1 MLTDLKNILVRRN
14 SIRFG
19 EFKLVSGATSDVYVD
34 ARLTTCAAEAMPL
47 IGRAFLSKMRERG
60 WSPEAVGGLTSGADP
75 IAFAIARESLETA
88 HVIDA
93 FFVRKE
99 PKPHG
104 MQRLV
109 EGIDPTEGRKVV
121 VIDDVCTK
129 GGSTAIAIRNVR
141 LAGMQVLGA
150 ICLVDREMGARE
162 LLEGE
167 LGCPFDSVFK
177 LSDFRTVREV

>member
-1 MLTDLKNILVRRN
+1 MPAERELLKEILKRRK

-19 EFKLVSGATSDVYVD
+19 QFTLASGATSDVYVD

-47 IGRAFLSKMRERG
+47 IGRAFLNKMQARG
-60 WSPEAVGGLTSGADP
+60 WAPDAVGGLTSGADP
-75 IAFAIARESLETA
+75 IACAIARESLDTGRA
-88 HVIDA
+88 IDA

-99 PKPHG
+99 QKGYG
-104 MQRLV
+104 MQRMV

-121 VIDDVCTK
+121 ILEDVCTK
-129 GGSTAIAIRNVR
+129 GGSTATAIKNAAAV
-141 LAGMQVLGA
+141 GMQILGV

-167 LGCPFDSVFK
+167 MGHPFDCIFK
-177 LSDFRTVREV
+177 LSEFRD

>member
-1 MLTDLKNILVRRN
+1 MLTDLKNIIIRRN

-47 IGRAFLSKMRERG
+47 IGRAFLDKIRERG
-60 WSPEAVGGLTSGADP
+60 WSPDAVGGLTSGADP
-75 IAFAIARESLETA
+75 IACAIARESLDSPPI
-88 HVIDA
+88 VDA

-99 PKPHG
+99 PKSHG
-104 MQRLV
+104 MLRLV

-121 VIDDVCTK
+121 IVEDTCTK
-129 GGSTAIAIRNVR
+129 GGSTALGIQNVR
-141 LAGMQVLGA
+141 SAGMQVLGA

-167 LGCPFDSVFK
+167 LGCPFDSIFK
-177 LSDFRTVREV
+177 LSDFRAVKPA